1 MQGNMQGQRPGMGME
16 QQGKRMQGAS
26 GTVDIFLMSAACCVL
41 MAGLVGFIG
50 TIGNVILYPFDVVDN
65 VYLLF
70 FGSIMFVLDN
80 PANFQ
85 GLVQAQRIIFKYC
98 KFLEMFTGKGLWYMF
113 LGTMVFATLWTQGIW
128 SFGGFVLGLWVFGIG
143 AFATVLGVTKSRKLE
158 RVRDEANKKEA
169 DVQSL
174 YTHYARAYP
183 RDGMTGEEFDIMVM
197 QVSGIQFT
205 PTEIDSVFNA
215 LASGRNG
222 QLLTPSDLHE
232 WVNSGPGVLAIC
244 GIPATLL

>member
-1 MQGNMQGQRPGMGME
+1 MLGGPPMRGGAPME
-16 QQGKRMQGAS
+16 QPGKRVQGAS
-26 GTVDIFLMSAACCVL
+26 GTVDFFLMSAACCVL

-50 TIGNVILYPFDVVDN
+50 TMLTSRLFDLIDN
-65 VYLLF
+65 IYLLF

-113 LGTMVFATLWTQGIW
+113 LGTMVFATLWTQNIW

-158 RVRDEANKKEA
+158 RVRTEAYAKKA
-169 DVQSL
+169 DVQQL

-222 QLLTPSDLHE
+222 QLLTPSDLQE
-232 WVNSGPGVLAIC
+232 WVHSGSEFC
-244 GIPATLL
+244 GIPRTLL